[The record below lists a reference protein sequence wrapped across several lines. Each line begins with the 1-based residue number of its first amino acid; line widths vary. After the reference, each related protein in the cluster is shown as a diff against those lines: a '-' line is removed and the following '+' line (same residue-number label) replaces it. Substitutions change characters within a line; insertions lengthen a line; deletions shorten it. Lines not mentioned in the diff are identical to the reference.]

1 MNYEPDKK
9 IAEELLSYFNLKRY
23 SELINKITII
33 QLKFPQSVFLLNILG
48 STYFELGNNEKAIKS
63 FEKIIKLT
71 LALQMHI
78 IIWELFIKLLV
89 TQINHSIVI
98 LNVLI

>member
-33 QLKFPQSVFLLNILG
+33 QLKFPQSIFLLNIL
-48 STYFELGNNEKAIKS
+48 EV
-63 FEKIIKLT
+63 
-71 LALQMHI
+71 HI
-78 IIWELFIKLLV
+78 LLE
-89 TQINHSIVI
+89 
-98 LNVLI
+98 